1 MRKIILIVTAVLAT
15 TSAHAELSG
24 PTVAAAAAPAAQ
36 VAPAVVQ
43 PAPVAQP
50 APAPVQAAPV
60 QSIIQTTNPQAQ
72 RVLKELQAHGLF
84 KLQPQPAVQS
94 APAAPV
100 NVMTAPAV
108 NQTQTVQAPAVQP
121 QAIQTQ
127 PVQAQPTQPHPVAA
141 AVQQPATQS
150 AAAPATSSVS
160 VSKPV
165 VHATT
170 HRDADEAKAR
180 RIAARYG
187 IHW

>member
-43 PAPVAQP
+43 PAP
-50 APAPVQAAPV
+50 APVQTTPV
-60 QSIIQTTNPQAQ
+60 QPIIQTTNPQAQ
-72 RVLKELQAHGLF
+72 RVLKELQAHGLI
-84 KLQPQPAVQS
+84 KLQPQP

-100 NVMTAPAV
+100 NVVTAPAV

>member
-43 PAPVAQP
+43 PAP
-50 APAPVQAAPV
+50 APVQTTPV
-60 QSIIQTTNPQAQ
+60 QPIIQTTNPQAQ
-72 RVLKELQAHGLF
+72 RVLKELQAHGLI

>member
-43 PAPVAQP
+43 PAP
-50 APAPVQAAPV
+50 APVQTTPV
-60 QSIIQTTNPQAQ
+60 QPIIQTTNPQAQ
-72 RVLKELQAHGLF
+72 RVLKELQAHGLI

-100 NVMTAPAV
+100 NVVTAPAV

-127 PVQAQPTQPHPVAA
+127 PVQAQPTQPQPVAA
-141 AVQQPATQS
+141 AVQQPATQP